1 MSDFHQERLTGLG
14 GSDIGAIL
22 GMNRYRTP
30 YQVWMEKT
38 GRAEAVESSL
48 PARWGIYAEEFV
60 AREYSDRTGAKVQRY
75 NAMLRHPEAP
85 LIGHVDRLVIPEGAK
100 VAAWRKEIR
109 TDLGLECKTVS
120 AYAVGRDS
128 EWGKAGT
135 DEVPRSYLL
144 QVATYQALTGCQHW
158 DLAALIGNTDF
169 RIYHFTRDAEL
180 EGYLL
185 EEASRWWR
193 DYVIAD
199 TPPPPS
205 SELEA
210 RQRWPGHA
218 PGKVLEADPTLYTDL
233 TMLARIKAEIRQA
246 EQREK
251 VMRDSIIPVLADAE
265 IVTWAGKE
273 LLSYRANKDTEKTD
287 WKSLAQRL
295 LPYVSEALRAQLLT
309 EFTVTTPGARVLRLA
324 KNLETEI

>member
-1 MSDFHQERLTGLG
+1 MSDFHQERMTGLG

-22 GMNRYRTP
+22 GMNPYRTP

-38 GRAEAVESSL
+38 GRAEAMGSSL

-120 AYAVGRDS
+120 AFAVGRDS
-128 EWGKAGT
+128 EWGQAGT

-144 QVATYQALTGCQHW
+144 QVATYQALTGCRHW
-158 DLAALIGNTDF
+158 DLAAFIGNTDF
-169 RIYHFTRDAEL
+169 RIYRFTRDADL
-180 EGYLL
+180 EDYIL

-218 PGKVLEADPTLYTDL
+218 PGKAIEADQTLVDL
-233 TMLARIKAEIRQA
+233 LRSLAAAKARVKAAEAEEQAIKDQL
-246 EQREK
+246 
-251 VMRDSIIPVLADAE
+251 MPCLADAE
-265 IVTWAGKE
+265 FISWHGANLAT
-273 LLSYRANKDTEKTD
+273 YRANKDSKRTD
-287 WKSLAQRL
+287 WKSVAERIM
-295 LPYVSEALRAQLLT
+295 PYVSEALRAQFLT

-324 KNLETEI
+324 KNLETVQ